1 MKGTSRNKNE
11 RKKETLSST
20 WAITKR
26 ILKTLGM
33 YMLKVF
39 TYSMNVLLTVML
51 IGIVAGSIMAAALA
65 IYCNENID
73 AYFEIQDL
81 QLDLDETTT
90 LYYQNDAG
98 EWIELEEDRLYGEEN
113 RLWISYDRIPSN
125 LYQAFVAI
133 EDKRFFTHS
142 GVDFRRA

>member
-1 MKGTSRNKNE
+1 
-11 RKKETLSST
+11 
-20 WAITKR
+20 
-26 ILKTLGM
+26 
-33 YMLKVF
+33 
-39 TYSMNVLLTVML
+39 
-51 IGIVAGSIMAAALA
+51 
-65 IYCNENID
+65 
-73 AYFEIQDL
+73 
-81 QLDLDETTT
+81 LDLDETTT

-142 GVDFRRA
+142 GVDFRRTLGAFLGFAAGTTSYGGSTITQQLIKNITHEDDTTIQRKMQEILRALDFETRKTKEEILE